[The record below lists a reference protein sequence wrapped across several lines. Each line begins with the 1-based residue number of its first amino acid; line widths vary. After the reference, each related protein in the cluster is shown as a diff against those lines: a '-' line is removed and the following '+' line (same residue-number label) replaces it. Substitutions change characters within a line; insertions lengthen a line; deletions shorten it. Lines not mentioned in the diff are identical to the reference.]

1 MGAPGDVSVA
11 RPPRSAEDSPSSA
24 SSEPSEIGARV
35 LCVELEELPLPRG
48 NGRLMLPL
56 TPRMSALLLLA
67 RREAELL
74 GHSEC
79 GAEHVL
85 LAALWEGDG
94 VAAQAI
100 QGLDASDAVRGM
112 LLERMRS
119 AGYQPGE
126 VSAVQLM
133 DKAAAE
139 AKRRGD
145 TYIGTEHVLLA
156 MTRSGDVVGSALDDL
171 GISRALRDR
180 TQNLLEHS

>member
-1 MGAPGDVSVA
+1 MTMLSSGIRRGRERAQSSSNLCPNSKNCEREWSV
-11 RPPRSAEDSPSSA
+11 
-24 SSEPSEIGARV
+24 V
-35 LCVELEELPLPRG
+35 
-48 NGRLMLPL
+48 LPL

-74 GHSEC
+74 GHAEC

-94 VAAQAI
+94 VAAQVI

-119 AGYQPGE
+119 ASYQPGE
-126 VSAVQLM
+126 VSPPQLIE
-133 DKAAAE
+133 KAADE
-139 AKRRGD
+139 ANRRGD

-156 MTRSGDVVGSALDDL
+156 MTRSHDIVGGALDAL
-171 GISRALRDR
+171 GISGTVRDR
-180 TQNLLEHS
+180 TQSSLDHSNNRPGNSGGSPESP